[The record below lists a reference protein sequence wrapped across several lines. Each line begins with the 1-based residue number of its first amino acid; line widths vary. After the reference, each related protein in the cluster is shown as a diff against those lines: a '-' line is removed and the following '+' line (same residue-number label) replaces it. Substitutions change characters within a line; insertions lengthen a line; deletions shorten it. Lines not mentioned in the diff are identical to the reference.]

1 MVTRGNVNRSLNA
14 LPVGTVLRDYVI
26 ESELGS
32 GGFSVVYLARHHH
45 FTDWRY
51 AIKEFLPGELIVRAR
66 DGTSVRPVTTE
77 AQEAFEDGL
86 RRFRNEAEQLQRFK
100 NVPYIIS
107 CSNYFEQNGTAYL
120 VMDYDDGLPLSK
132 FLRLREEAGQPFAE
146 EDLLAI
152 VTPLLEG
159 LTIVHRADVLH
170 RDVKPGNIF
179 VRRPDDIAKRPAHP
193 VLLDFGAAKQNY
205 LVRHSRS
212 RAPYTPGYAAYEQA
226 SSIGEIGPWTDMYS
240 IGALMWRMVAGGC
253 SNNSRLALN
262 ERSPSPIVGTGE
274 WSPEP
279 REVEKRAYALNR
291 GWADPMLPASDL
303 GSGRFSP
310 RLLNAIDRCLALY
323 PEERVSSCK
332 ELAELLRET
341 GTTSEGSK
349 SERRNSA
356 PALNTTKSELDS
368 HEQIVDME
376 MPKHAPNSPEQNAQD
391 SSETLM
397 FTRGSY
403 QDDVIRIQG
412 MPAKIKAHPE
422 SGCEYWEYGTSTVAI
437 DAKSRYVTGWSN
449 EGGTLRVQLVPG
461 DNATTTTK
469 FTRGS
474 HEDDVIRLQGTPTA
488 IKLDSKTACE
498 NWEYGHSTVCID
510 AISRHVTRWWNK
522 DGILQVRLVPG
533 DSTTVDTVFDIGSH
547 QDDVLRLQGTPT
559 GIKLDPDLPR
569 REEWLSCEGEGWY
582 YGNSIVIIDDNT
594 SVGGWWNTDGNLR
607 IEDLVPGDNLTNSTT
622 FTTGSHQDDVLRL
635 QGMPTAITSHDEYTK
650 DWYYGDSRVAIN
662 STSQCVTGWW
672 NEDGNLR
679 IDLVPGDNVTNSTTF
694 TTGSHQDDVLR
705 LQGMP
710 IGIVLYTTEELAFE
724 NWYYDDSRVEINS
737 TSQCVAGWWN
747 TDGNL
752 RIEDLV
758 PGDNVTNSTTFTT
771 GSHQDDVLRIQGM
784 PTATTSHG
792 EYTKNWYYGDSRVKI
807 NSTSLCVT
815 GWWNTDDNL
824 RIEDLV
830 PGDNVT
836 NSTTF
841 TTGSHQDDV
850 LRLQGMPTGTER
862 YYECLELEYWY
873 YGDSK
878 VEIDPTSLCVTGW
891 WNEDGNLRIDLVPG
905 DNVTNSTTF
914 TTGSSQDDVLR
925 LQGMPT
931 AITPFDEYKFTKDWY
946 YGDSIVTIDI
956 SSQCVTGWWNEDGNL
971 QIEDLVPGDN
981 VTNSTTF
988 TTGSHQDDVLRL
1000 QGMPTAIPSHD
1011 EYEFTKDW
1019 YYGDS
1024 WVEINSTS
1032 QCVTGWWNEDGNLRI
1047 DLVPGDNVTNSTTF
1061 TTGSHQD
1068 DVLRLQGMPT
1078 KITSHDEY
1086 TKNWYYGDSKV
1097 EINSTSQ
1104 CVTRW
1109 WNEDGNLRIDLVP
1122 GDNVTNSTTFTTG
1135 SHQNDV
1141 LRLQGMPT
1149 ATTSHDGYTKDWYY
1163 GDSRVE
1169 INSTSQCVIGWWNKD
1184 GNLQIDLVPGD
1195 NVTNSATFTTGSHQD
1210 DVLRL
1215 QGMPTAITSYDEYTK
1230 DWYYGNSRVE
1240 INSTSLCVTGMW
1252 NKDGNLRIEDLAVI
1266 RRHIRNIKEEWRKQM
1281 GGMGPYTAFCLV
1293 LSIMFLLHEPLK
1305 YGWHSFNFKEFLEDV
1320 VLFSMVFFLLP
1331 FAFLLVFG
1339 WPVFIAKFFAKRSD
1353 KQWIL
1358 AVGAV
1363 VTCVN
1368 VFTIFFFVLL
1378 YSD

>member
-1 MVTRGNVNRSLNA
+1 MNRSLNA
-14 LPVGTVLRDYVI
+14 LPAGTVLRDYVI

-66 DGTSVRPVTTE
+66 DGTSVRPVTAE

-86 RRFRNEAEQLQRFK
+86 QRFRNEAEQLQRFK

-132 FLRLREEAGQPFAE
+132 FLRLREEAGQPFTE
-146 EDLLAI
+146 EDLLA
-152 VTPLLEG
+152 VMMPLLEG

-179 VRRPDDIAKRPAHP
+179 VRRPDNVAKRPAHP

-253 SNNSRLALN
+253 SNDARLALN
-262 ERSPSPIVGTGE
+262 ERSSSPIVGTGE

-356 PALNTTKSELDS
+356 SALNTTKSELDS

-376 MPKHAPNSPEQNAQD
+376 MPRRAPNSPEQNAQDSAPNSPEQNAQD
-391 SSETLM
+391 SSEALM

-403 QDDVIRIQG
+403 QDDIIRIQG
-412 MPAKIKAHPE
+412 MPAKIRAHPE
-422 SGCEYWEYGTSTVAI
+422 LGCEYWEYGTSTVAI

-449 EGGTLRVQLVPG
+449 EDGTLRVQLVPG

-488 IKLDSKTACE
+488 IKLDSKAACE

-533 DSTTVDTVFDIGSH
+533 DSTTVDTVFDIRSH

-559 GIKLDPDLPR
+559 GIKLDPDLPY

-582 YGNSIVIIDDNT
+582 YGNSIVIIDDT
-594 SVGGWWNTDGNLR
+594 SVAGWWNTDGNLR
-607 IEDLVPGDNLTNSTT
+607 IEDLVPGNNVTNSTT
-622 FTTGSHQDDVLRL
+622 FTIGSSQDDVLRL
-635 QGMPTAITSHDEYTK
+635 QGMPTGIVLYVTEETVFEN
-650 DWYYGDSRVAIN
+650 WYYGDSI
-662 STSQCVTGWW
+662 VT
-672 NEDGNLR
+672 
-679 IDLVPGDNVTNSTTF
+679 IDILS
-694 TTGSHQDDVLR
+694 
-705 LQGMP
+705 
-710 IGIVLYTTEELAFE
+710 
-724 NWYYDDSRVEINS
+724 
-737 TSQCVAGWWN
+737 VAGWWN

-771 GSHQDDVLRIQGM
+771 GSHQDDVLRLQGM
-784 PTATTSHG
+784 PTATTSHD
-792 EYTKNWYYGDSRVKI
+792 EYTKDWYYGDSRVGI
-807 NSTSLCVT
+807 NPTSQCVT
-815 GWWNTDDNL
+815 GWWNTDGNL
-824 RIEDLV
+824 RIDLV

-836 NSTTF
+836 NSTIF

-850 LRLQGMPTGTER
+850 LRLQGMPTATTS
-862 YYECLELEYWY
+862 YDEYTKDWY
-873 YGDSK
+873 YGDSR
-878 VEIDPTSLCVTGW
+878 VEINSTSQCVTEW
-891 WNEDGNLRIDLVPG
+891 WNTDGNLRIDLVPG
-905 DNVTNSTTF
+905 DNVTNSTIF

-931 AITPFDEYKFTKDWY
+931 ATTSYDEYTKDWY
-946 YGDSIVTIDI
+946 YGDS
-956 SSQCVTGWWNEDGNL
+956 
-971 QIEDLVPGDN
+971 
-981 VTNSTTF
+981 
-988 TTGSHQDDVLRL
+988 R
-1000 QGMPTAIPSHD
+1000 
-1011 EYEFTKDW
+1011 
-1019 YYGDS
+1019 
-1024 WVEINSTS
+1024 VEINSTS
-1032 QCVTGWWNEDGNLRI
+1032 QCVTGWWNTDGNLRI

-1078 KITSHDEY
+1078 
-1086 TKNWYYGDSKV
+1086 
-1097 EINSTSQ
+1097 
-1104 CVTRW
+1104 
-1109 WNEDGNLRIDLVP
+1109 
-1122 GDNVTNSTTFTTG
+1122 
-1135 SHQNDV
+1135 
-1141 LRLQGMPT
+1141 
-1149 ATTSHDGYTKDWYY
+1149 ATTSYDEYTKDWYY

-1169 INSTSQCVIGWWNKD
+1169 INSTSLCVVGWWNTD
-1184 GNLQIDLVPGD
+1184 GNLRIEDLVPGD

-1215 QGMPTAITSYDEYTK
+1215 LHT
-1230 DWYYGNSRVE
+1230 
-1240 INSTSLCVTGMW
+1240 
-1252 NKDGNLRIEDLAVI
+1252 VI
-1266 RRHIRNIKEEWRKQM
+1266 RRHIRNIKEEWRKW
-1281 GGMGPYTAFCLV
+1281 MGPYAASCLV
-1293 LSIMFLLHEPLK
+1293 LSIIVLLHEPLK
-1305 YGWHSFNFKEFLEDV
+1305 YGWYSFNFKEFLEDV
-1320 VLFSMVFFLLP
+1320 VLCSLLMFFFPFVFP

-1368 VFTIFFFVLL
+1368 VFTIFFFALL